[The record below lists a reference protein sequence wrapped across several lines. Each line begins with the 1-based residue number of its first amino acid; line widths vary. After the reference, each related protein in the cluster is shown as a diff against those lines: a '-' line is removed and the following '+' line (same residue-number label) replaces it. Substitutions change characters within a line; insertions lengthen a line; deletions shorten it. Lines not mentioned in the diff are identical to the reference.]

1 MSEPKSSRRAPATVS
16 ESLPSDGRRRRTH
29 DSQRRIVDA
38 LLSLVEDGHASPS
51 AELVAERAGVGL
63 RSVFRHFSDMDN
75 LYREITLILAARLEE
90 VARRPF
96 KAADWQGKLLE
107 MVERR
112 ADAYE
117 RMAPFLAAGRANR
130 LHSKVLREGHAR
142 FAAVLRAIV
151 LEHLPPDVARDV
163 SLVEAIDLLLSPET
177 WQRLRQDQGLD
188 AREAK
193 AVLARL
199 LRGIEPE

>member
-1 MSEPKSSRRAPATVS
+1 MSEPKSYRRAPATVS

-117 RMAPFLAAGRANR
+117 RMAPFLAAAKQRRLVVQRCSGCGQLRKRGGEHKYRQGSYKTHGSLAQAVDYANSTR
-130 LHSKVLREGHAR
+130 LPVINCSFCR
-142 FAAVLRAIV
+142 
-151 LEHLPPDVARDV
+151 PDTFED
-163 SLVEAIDLLLSPET
+163 E
-177 WQRLRQDQGLD
+177 RQ
-188 AREAK
+188 
-193 AVLARL
+193 
-199 LRGIEPE
+199 